1 MNLIDCD
8 IHNNVASPDSIG
20 KYLTGRWKQHYEQF
34 GIQYYFSGGYYHR
47 SHASAARDDA
57 WPPNGNLPASDLP
70 FLQEQLLD
78 KWDID
83 IGILNTLYPA
93 GEQTNR
99 AYGAALA
106 PAINEW
112 ILRDWLEPE
121 PRLRASIVV
130 PYEDGHDAAEEI
142 NRWADDPRFVQVALV
157 ARTQEPMGRRK
168 YWPMYE
174 AAVSHDLPLGMHF
187 GGAPGLPITGA
198 GYPSFYF
205 EDHCGMPQA
214 FQAQLTSM
222 VFEGVFERFPTL
234 KLVLIEGGF
243 AWLPSLMWRM
253 DRAWE
258 KLGREVPE
266 VKRPPSEYVREHCWF
281 TTQPMEEPSQ
291 RRFFRQML
299 NTINMDDRIMFATD
313 YPHWDFDAPDL
324 AFPVSIDKDLRRKI
338 MVDNARGLYKLS

>member
-1 MNLIDCD
+1 MKLIDCD
-8 IHNNVASPDSIG
+8 IHNNAPNNDAIG
-20 KYLTGRWKQHYEQF
+20 KYLTGRWKRHYEQF
-34 GIQYYFSGGYYHR
+34 GMRYYFSGGYYHR

-57 WPPNGNLPASDLP
+57 WPPNGNIPASDLG
-70 FLQEQLLD
+70 FLREQLLD
-78 KWDID
+78 HWEID
-83 IGILNTLYPA
+83 IGILNTLYGA
-93 GEQTNR
+93 GEQSNR
-99 AYGAALA
+99 AFGAALA

-130 PYEDGHDAAEEI
+130 SYEDGHDAAAEI
-142 NRWADDPRFVQVALV
+142 HRWAHDPRFIQIGLV
-157 ARTQEPMGRRK
+157 ARTQEPLGRRK

-174 AAVSHDLPLGMHF
+174 AAVEHDLPLGIHF
-187 GGAPGLPITGA
+187 GGAPGLPITGS
-198 GYPSFYF
+198 GYPSMYF

-214 FQAQLTSM
+214 FQAQLISF

-234 KLVLIEGGF
+234 KIVLIEGGF

-258 KLGREVPE
+258 KLGSEVPE
-266 VKRPPSEYVREHCWF
+266 VKRPPSEYIRKHCWF

-291 RRFFRQML
+291 NKFFHQMMAA
-299 NTINMDDRIMFATD
+299 INMPDRIMFATD

-324 AFPVSIDKDLRRKI
+324 AFPVRLDKEFRHAI
-338 MVDNARGLYKLS
+338 MAGNAQRLYKL